1 MIDDPETPPE
11 SSPDAPPGLD
21 NVRAVLSR
29 TEDVSLPDDLAA
41 LRDGADPGDAGDM
54 DAPHPDMDPP
64 HPDDDPYQGME
75 PDTGLDDAGDGEPFD
90 VDNLREAATFPIN
103 DLGNGQRF
111 VLHFGEDV
119 MFVPR
124 VGWHVWDGM
133 VWQVDPDM
141 IATRRKA
148 QRLSAAVLAEVPF
161 LTLAPQMME
170 QIATE
175 RELRKRLEEL
185 RNTRDEDGKW
195 TDETRSQMDHVEDE
209 LGAIA
214 RLKLSLSKIRT
225 AHRTFARSTGN
236 TAKIKAALTEAEVPL
251 AKRVED
257 LDTKHLDVNTQTGV
271 LRYSVTPRPG
281 TYPDVSFVLL
291 PHDRAFRMT
300 KIMQAG
306 HNSSATAPVFHAFL
320 NRIMPDLAMQQFLQ
334 RWFGYSMLG
343 LTHEQALAFFY
354 GMGANGKSALT
365 DLIAKLMGSYAA
377 TAKIESLTGQN
388 RRSGGDAT
396 PDLIGIVAARMVRA
410 SEPEKGVQWQEGLI
424 KQLTGGEPILVR
436 ALNENFFEATPIFKL
451 TIGGNHAPDIRG
463 MDDGIWRRLM
473 IVPFDVQIPKAERDP
488 LIVDRM
494 LAEGPGILN
503 WLVEGALS
511 YLEGGLNPPSQVSQA
526 TDDLRKDADPYGKF
540 LDDACVVT
548 GDTQDSIT
556 SRELMLCFMFWQ
568 IRRGEAPFRER
579 TISNNM
585 KDHSRRWRS
594 PKTGK
599 QFSARETGRFHG
611 YDGLKLT
618 DLFRREWEDV
628 PKNVDG
634 RALTAGRAADQ
645 GRLGGDD
652 F

>member
-1 MIDDPETPPE
+1 MTNDTPPG
-11 SSPDAPPGLD
+11 GLD
-21 NVRAVLSR
+21 GVRAVLTSP
-29 TEDVSLPDDLAA
+29 EDIDLPE
-41 LRDGADPGDAGDM
+41 GM
-54 DAPHPDMDPP
+54 EAPHPDTGEAA
-64 HPDDDPYQGME
+64 HPDADPFDGME
-75 PDTGLDDAGDGEPFD
+75 PDYTPDAEEVQSAIDPD
-90 VDNLREAATFPIN
+90 KLREASTFPIN

-111 VLHFGEDV
+111 VLHFGADV
-119 MFVPR
+119 MCVPR
-124 VGWHVWDGM
+124 VGWHVWDGR
-133 VWQVDPDM
+133 VWAVDPDM

-148 QRLSAAVLAEVPF
+148 QRLSALVLAEVPY
-161 LTLAPQMME
+161 LILSDVKMQALAQEDAWLAERRTLEGQTGDDGKLSDDTQK
-170 QIATE
+170 QINRIDA
-175 RELRKRLEEL
+175 ELRSVG
-185 RNTRDEDGKW
+185 T
-195 TDETRSQMDHVEDE
+195 
-209 LGAIA
+209 
-214 RLKLSLSKIRT
+214 LKATLSKIRI

-236 TAKIKAALTEAEVPL
+236 TAKIRAALTEAEVPL
-251 AKRVED
+251 AQRVED
-257 LDTKHLDVNTQTGV
+257 LDTRPLDVNTQTGV
-271 LRYSVTPRPG
+271 LRFTTKPRPG
-281 TYPDVSFVLL
+281 TYPEVAVALL
-291 PHDRAFRMT
+291 PHDRDLRMT

-306 HNSSATAPVFHAFL
+306 YDPAATAPTFQRFL
-320 NRIMPDLAMQQFLQ
+320 TRIMPDGAMQAFLQ

-365 DLIAKLMGSYAA
+365 DLMARLMGSYAA

-473 IVPFDVQIPKAERDP
+473 IVPFDVQIPKDERDP

-494 LAEGPGILN
+494 LAEVPGILN
-503 WLVEGALS
+503 WLVEGALA
-511 YLEGGLNPPSQVSQA
+511 YLEGGLAPPAQVSQA
-526 TDDLRKDADPYGKF
+526 TDTLRKDNDPYGKF
-540 LDDACVVT
+540 LDDACTVT
-548 GDTQDSIT
+548 GDPADSIT

-568 IRRGEAPFRER
+568 MRRGETPFKDR
-579 TISNNM
+579 TITMNI

-599 QFSARETGRFHG
+599 QFAARETGRFNG

-618 DLFRREWEDV
+618 DLFAREWQNA
-628 PKNVDG
+628 PKSTEG
-634 RALTAGRAADQ
+634 RALSVGQDSGQRSM
-645 GRLGGDD
+645 DD
-652 F
+652 DYDPGPAPR